1 MDLSLDFLF
10 CSVDLYICLCAS
22 TILYHSTERGVTV
35 LLSVHLG
42 LVGCSSALLIEAGN
56 PTSRDEFTS
65 EVIISQER

>member
-1 MDLSLDFLF
+1 MKVYTQDL
-10 CSVDLYICLCAS
+10 IS
-22 TILYHSTERGVTV
+22 TVLSERGVTV

-65 EVIISQER
+65 EAIISQER